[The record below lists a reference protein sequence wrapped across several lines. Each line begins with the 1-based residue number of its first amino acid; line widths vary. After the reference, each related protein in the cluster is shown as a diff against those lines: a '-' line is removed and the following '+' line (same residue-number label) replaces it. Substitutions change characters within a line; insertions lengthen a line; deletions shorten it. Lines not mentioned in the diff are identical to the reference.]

1 MLIYKRKETTATKWR
16 MMKKTSNAPI
26 TDQAMNKENRA
37 KSQMQQHSPV
47 QIQ

>member
-1 MLIYKRKETTATKWR
+1 MLIYKRKETTATK
-16 MMKKTSNAPI
+16 MADDEKTSNAPI